1 MKTNAILLRLDD
13 EDFAI
18 VTKEAK
24 EAHVSRA
31 ELVRTFMHQG
41 LAGYDRKHEEF
52 VQRVKVLEEN
62 VSHVHELVAAV
73 AAQVSA
79 LDLPRKPNDRI
90 PEMTEHLKQG
100 FALAEGIQVAQKR
113 GLFKKGGK

>member
-1 MKTNAILLRLDD
+1 MKTRIFQIRLSEEED
-13 EDFAI
+13 EALSKAAKAARM
-18 VTKEAK
+18 TKSAMGRNFLHE
-24 EAHVSRA
+24 
-31 ELVRTFMHQG
+31 G

-73 AAQVSA
+73 AGQVSA

-100 FALAEGIQVAQKR
+100 FALAEGIQVGQKR